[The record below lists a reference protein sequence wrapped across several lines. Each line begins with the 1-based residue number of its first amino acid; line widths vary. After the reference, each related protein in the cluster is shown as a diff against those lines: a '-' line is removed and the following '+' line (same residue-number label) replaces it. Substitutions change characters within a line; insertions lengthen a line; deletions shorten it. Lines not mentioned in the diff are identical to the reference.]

1 MERRLEDNLE
11 YRIPIHG
18 LVKAF
23 NEDTSSEFK
32 SFLVTEHSAIV
43 IRKISLVI
51 ILFILKK
58 Y

>member
-11 YRIPIHG
+11 YGIPIHG

-32 SFLVTEHSAIV
+32 SFLVTYNIMNAGIIFYV
-43 IRKISLVI
+43 TYSLI
-51 ILFILKK
+51 KSFLK
-58 Y
+58 